1 MYHVIGTGIAATIL
15 YLISYFLYQAGYY
28 SLKFHRRIWNSI
40 LAISFILT
48 AAAGLFL
55 ALQVNYKWDIPSIK
69 QILKIHVES
78 GIGMAFTAIFHFIWH
93 LGYFGK
99 PADAKSNTKENP
111 RYRGYEAG
119 KIKENLFIV
128 GFTST
133 SVQLLLMREM
143 LIISGGYELISG
155 IFLGAWLTGS
165 ALGAR
170 MAYYSRLNDIKKIN
184 LLFSITPLTSIILMF
199 ILARLFLTSGE
210 TPSILVS
217 IIYTFLV
224 LLPYAVVSGATFL
237 KLLMAA
243 RSSDGIQPGNSFSTE
258 TYGGVFSGV
267 LISVLTAGLLNTYQI
282 LFTIIIL
289 SATWVLLTYYINTK
303 RIELAIKC
311 IAAIL
316 CSAFILLNADIF
328 FRQILLSGIEVTDSK
343 DSPYGN
349 VTKGA
354 YSGETSLYYNQRLL
368 SYSNDA
374 AEREE
379 NIHFAMLQCKSPERV
394 IMISGSLVS
403 HYQELMKYPV
413 KHLTY
418 IEIDPLLAK
427 AINITGDSN
436 RIIPEIIKKDA
447 YRYMRRRGDQADA
460 IILLAPP
467 PSTMQLNRYFSVEFF
482 ISVRERLKN
491 GGVFVCTPGPAET
504 YYNSEEIR
512 LYSSV
517 YNSLRY
523 AFKNVIPVAGNK
535 LYFIA
540 SDNELST
547 DFCRLA
553 GEKGINNNWVNSDF
567 LSDDL
572 TAAKS
577 EEIALLMDKEIKV
590 NRVSAPVATFHY
602 QLFNLSRNR
611 NEKAPSVVLM
621 IVLFAL
627 PALLIRKRHTAM
639 YFSASALA
647 GFEVIILL
655 TLQISA
661 GNMYHL
667 TGLVIAGIMTG
678 LAIGAGNDL
687 RLLRSSSP
695 VFKMVL
701 LIAFYACFGLTYS
714 FVSIMNGG
722 ELSVIIIIIFAIL
735 PAILTG
741 NIFRHMASLT
751 KDPENSSLVYSA
763 DLAGSA
769 AGFLM
774 VAGVVMPAFGI
785 AATIILLGALVMAGI
800 LFGTIGNN

>member
-1 MYHVIGTGIAATIL
+1 MYHVIGTGLAAIIL
-15 YLISYFLYQAGYY
+15 YLISYLFCQAGYF
-28 SLKFHRRIWNSI
+28 SLKFHRRIWNTI

-48 AAAGLFL
+48 AVAGLFL
-55 ALQVNYKWDIPSIK
+55 ALQISYKWDIPSIK

-99 PADAKSNTKENP
+99 QVDAKPTEKKALKYP
-111 RYRGYEAG
+111 GYDSG

-133 SVQLLLMREM
+133 TVQILLMREV
-143 LIISGGYELISG
+143 LIISGGYEIVSG
-155 IFLGAWLTGS
+155 IYLGAWLTGS

-170 MAYYSRLNDIKKIN
+170 IAYFSRQNDIKKIN
-184 LLFSITPLTSIILMF
+184 VLFSITPVISIILMF
-199 ILARLFLTSGE
+199 LLAKLFLTSGE

-217 IIYTFLV
+217 IIFTFIV
-224 LLPYAVVSGATFL
+224 LLPFALVSGVTFL

-243 RSSDGIQPGNSFSTE
+243 RSADDIQPGNSFSAE

-282 LFTIIIL
+282 LLTLLIL
-289 SATWVLLTYYINTK
+289 SGTWVVLTYYIKTLRTK
-303 RIELAIKC
+303 LAIKC
-311 IAAIL
+311 FAAII
-316 CSAFILLNADIF
+316 CSALILFNADIF
-328 FRQILLSGIEVTDSK
+328 FRQILLEGIEVTDTE

-349 VTKGA
+349 VTRGV
-354 YSGETSLYYNQRLL
+354 YGGETSTYYNQRLL
-368 SYSNDA
+368 SYSDDA

-379 NIHFAMLQCKSPERV
+379 NIHFALLQCKLPESV
-394 IMISGSLVS
+394 IMISGSLAS
-403 HYQELMKYPV
+403 NYRELLKYPV

-418 IEIDPLLAK
+418 IETDPLLAK
-427 AINITGDSN
+427 TISLSGSSTRITT
-436 RIIPEIIKKDA
+436 EIIKKDA
-447 YRYMRRRGDQADA
+447 FRYMRKGGDPADA
-460 IILLAPP
+460 IILLVPP

-482 ISVRERLKN
+482 TSSRARLKK

-517 YNSLRY
+517 YNSLLY
-523 AFKNVIPVAGNK
+523 VFKHVIPVAGNK

-540 SDNELST
+540 SDNDLST

-553 GEKGINNNWVNSDF
+553 GEKGINNNWVNTDF

-577 EEIALLMDKEIKV
+577 EEIISLIDKDIKV
-590 NRVSAPVATFHY
+590 NRVSSPVATFHY

-621 IVLFAL
+621 IMLFAL
-627 PALLIRKRHTAM
+627 PALSVKKRHTAM

-655 TLQISA
+655 TLQITA
-661 GNMYHL
+661 GNIYNL

-687 RLLRSSSP
+687 SFLRPHSP
-695 VFKMVL
+695 VLKMVL
-701 LIAFYACFGLTYS
+701 LIAFYAFFGLAYS
-714 FVSIMNGG
+714 FVSNMNGG
-722 ELSVIIIIIFAIL
+722 GLSVTVLIAFATLPSII
-735 PAILTG
+735 TG
-741 NIFRHMASLT
+741 NIFRHLASGT
-751 KDPENSSLVYSA
+751 NDPENSSLVYSA

-769 AGFLM
+769 AGFLLM
-774 VAGVVMPAFGI
+774 AGVVMPAFGI
-785 AATIILLGALVMAGI
+785 TTAITLLGVLIIAGLV
-800 LFGTIGNN
+800 FGTIGNN